1 MLWAVVLFVLLMVL
15 LLTGAPVGIAMI
27 LVAILGLWALTGSLS
42 GTALL
47 AANSMFSFT
56 NSHAMVVIIMFVAL
70 GELAAMAGLS
80 NDLFTMM
87 NRVVGRFRGGTAL
100 ATNFAAAGF
109 AAITGSTTSATMAM
123 CRVALPELRKFG
135 YRDEIS
141 TGIIAAC
148 GTFAAMIP
156 PSIFLVIYG
165 ILTNQ
170 SISRLLLAG
179 IVPGLLMAVFYA
191 LRIYLRRL
199 VSPELFPA
207 GAKFSAAEQ
216 VESILRAIP
225 SLAIVI
231 IIISGILA
239 GFWTA
244 TEAGGVGVMLVFLLA
259 LYRRQVNVSTIFSV
273 ARTSLIT
280 TASLFTVIIG
290 SLLLSRFLAFSGL
303 TESIVGTI
311 VGLELEPWIF
321 FLCLML
327 AYTILGMFLEGI
339 GMAALTLPI
348 VLPIVIANGWDPIW
362 FGIVFTVIAEIALL
376 TPPIGLN
383 LYVIRSVAPD
393 VPIGTIIKGVLFLLP
408 ADFLMLGLL
417 YSFPEIALWL
427 PNYVMG

>member
-1 MLWAVVLFVLLMVL
+1 MTWVILLFSLLMVL
-15 LLTGAPVGIAMI
+15 LVTGAPVGFALIFI
-27 LVAILGLWALTGSLS
+27 SLLGMGALTGNLS

-47 AANSMFSFT
+47 AANSMFTFT
-56 NSHAMVVIIMFVAL
+56 NSHAMIVVLLFVAL
-70 GELAAMAGLS
+70 GELAAIAGIS
-80 NDLFTMM
+80 SDLFTLM
-87 NRVVGRFRGGTAL
+87 NRMVGRYKGGTAL

-109 AAITGSTTSATMAM
+109 AAITGSTTSATLAM
-123 CRVALPELRKFG
+123 CKVALPELRKFG
-135 YRDEIS
+135 YKDEIS

-179 IVPGLLMAVFYA
+179 IVPGILMAILYG

-199 VSPELFPA
+199 ISPQLFPT
-207 GAKFSAAEQ
+207 GATFSRAEQ
-216 VESILRAIP
+216 FASVLRAVP
-225 SLAIVI
+225 SLAIIVA
-231 IIISGILA
+231 IISGIITGL
-239 GFWTA
+239 WTA
-244 TEAGGVGVMLVFLLA
+244 TEAGGVGVLMIFLLA
-259 LYRRQVNVSTIFSV
+259 LYRRQIRKNTIIEV
-273 ARTSLIT
+273 ARNSLMI

-303 TESIVGTI
+303 TEGMVGWI
-311 VGLELEPWIF
+311 IGLNLVPWVF
-321 FLCLML
+321 FLSLMIV
-327 AYTILGMFLEGI
+327 YVILGSFLEGI

-348 VLPIVIANGWDPIW
+348 VLPIVISKGWDPVW
-362 FGIVFTVIAEIALL
+362 FGIVFTVLAEIAVL

-393 VPIGTIIKGVLFLLP
+393 VPLATITRGVMFLLP
-408 ADFLMLGLL
+408 ADFLMLALL
-417 YSFPEIALWL
+417 YAFPEIALWL

>member
-1 MLWAVVLFVLLMVL
+1 MIWVILLFSLLMVL
-15 LLTGAPVGIAMI
+15 LVTGAPVGIALI
-27 LVAILGLWALTGSLS
+27 FISLLGMGALTGNLS

-47 AANSMFSFT
+47 AANSMFTFT
-56 NSHAMVVIIMFVAL
+56 NSHAMIVVLLFVAL
-70 GELAAMAGLS
+70 GELAAIAGVS
-80 NDLFTMM
+80 SDLFTLM
-87 NRVVGRFRGGTAL
+87 NRMVGRYKGGTAL

-109 AAITGSTTSATMAM
+109 AAITGSTTSATIAM
-123 CRVALPELRKFG
+123 CKVALPELRKFG
-135 YRDEIS
+135 YKDEIS

-179 IVPGLLMAVFYA
+179 IVPGILMAILYG

-199 VSPELFPA
+199 ISPQLFPT
-207 GAKFSAAEQ
+207 GATFSRAEQ
-216 VESILRAIP
+216 FASVLRAVP
-225 SLAIVI
+225 SLAIIVA
-231 IIISGILA
+231 IISGIITGL
-239 GFWTA
+239 WTA
-244 TEAGGVGVMLVFLLA
+244 TEAGGVGVLMIFLLA
-259 LYRRQVNVSTIFSV
+259 LYRRQIRKNTIIEV
-273 ARTSLIT
+273 ARNSLMI

-303 TESIVGTI
+303 TEGMVGWI
-311 VGLELEPWIF
+311 IGLNLVPWVF
-321 FLCLML
+321 FLSLMIV
-327 AYTILGMFLEGI
+327 YVILGSFLEGI

-348 VLPIVIANGWDPIW
+348 VLPIVISKGWDPVW
-362 FGIVFTVIAEIALL
+362 FGIVFTVLAEIAVL

-393 VPIGTIIKGVLFLLP
+393 VPLATITRGVMFLLP
-408 ADFLMLGLL
+408 ADFLMLALL
-417 YSFPEIALWL
+417 YAFPEIALWL

>member
-1 MLWAVVLFVLLMVL
+1 MLWVFILFALLMVL
-15 LLTGAPVGIAMI
+15 LFAGAPVGISMIIVAM
-27 LVAILGLWALTGSLS
+27 LGLWALTGSIS

-47 AANSMFSFT
+47 VANSMFTFT
-56 NSHAMVVIIMFVAL
+56 NSHAMIVVLMFVAL
-70 GELAAMAGLS
+70 GELAAVAGLS
-80 NDLFTMM
+80 SDLFTMM
-87 NRVVGRFRGGTAL
+87 NRVVGRFKGGTAL

-179 IVPGLLMAVFYA
+179 IVPGILMAVLYA
-191 LRIYLRRL
+191 LRIYIRRL
-199 VSPELFPA
+199 VSPELFPP
-207 GAKFSAAEQ
+207 GAKFTAAEQ
-216 VESILRAIP
+216 VESIIRAFP

-231 IIISGILA
+231 IIITGILT
-239 GFWTA
+239 GLWTA
-244 TEAGGVGVMLVFLLA
+244 TEAGGIGVMLIFLLA
-259 LYRRQVNVSTIFSV
+259 LYRRQIGRREIVEV

-290 SLLLSRFLAFSGL
+290 SMLLSRFLAFSGL
-303 TESIVGTI
+303 TESMVGAI
-311 VGLELEPWIF
+311 VGLELQPWVF

-327 AYTILGMFLEGI
+327 AYVVLGMFLEGI

-393 VPIGTIIKGVLFLLP
+393 VPIGTVIKGVLFLLP
-408 ADFLMLGLL
+408 ADILMLALL
-417 YSFPEIALWL
+417 YTFPQIALWL
-427 PNYVMG
+427 PNYVFG